1 MRNRDGKM
9 ERIFCETA
17 GGGVEGKVVGRER
30 KVRGKRRKR
39 S

>member
-1 MRNRDGKM
+1 M
-9 ERIFCETA
+9 EKWKEYFARLP